1 MPFFFRIRSISIA
14 HAYVLDEQHKCSYL
28 QGRGTYGVV
37 LATEG
42 EAEYRFRGG
51 GRRTIRAGEILLLP
65 PEAAY
70 SVFIPRIFR
79 HYTVNFDIYP
89 ESEIP
94 APLQEGQCMLLAAH
108 PAHAALFVKIA
119 SHWSSMEAGR
129 EMGAMACLYE
139 ILSLIAASLGKE
151 SVSLR
156 LHPAARYLS
165 VHFSEKITNAAL
177 ATLCDMSETNFRREW
192 MRVYGKTPLTY
203 RDELRIEK
211 AKRLLLRAHLS
222 VGEAAREC
230 GFEDESYFGRFFK
243 KQTGETPG
251 EFRKRSAIL

>member
-1 MPFFFRIRSISIA
+1 
-14 HAYVLDEQHKCSYL
+14 
-28 QGRGTYGVV
+28 
-37 LATEG
+37 
-42 EAEYRFRGG
+42 
-51 GRRTIRAGEILLLP
+51 
-65 PEAAY
+65 
-70 SVFIPRIFR
+70 
-79 HYTVNFDIYP
+79 
-89 ESEIP
+89 
-94 APLQEGQCMLLAAH
+94 MLLAAH
-108 PAHAALFVKIA
+108 PAHAALFAKIA

-177 ATLCDMSETNFRREW
+177 AALCDMSETNFRREW